1 MPLILTILL
10 SLIALA
16 VYRRLAPTSKGP
28 MKRRDVIAH
37 RISIVL
43 GILALIGLCVIFLS

>member
-1 MPLILTILL
+1 MPLIFAVLLT
-10 SLIALA
+10 LIALA
-16 VYRRLAPTSKGP
+16 AYRRLAPPSKGP

-37 RISIVL
+37 RNSNVL